1 MPVLTVSIKSFSEV
15 TEPATLTLT
24 VIPALFAL
32 ENEVGSKD
40 EVVGVLKVPI
50 ALSLA
55 RSSPKAFNELVLRE
69 SVRVSICSLSRKLIA
84 VPFSS
89 LFRKDVKVSI

>member
-1 MPVLTVSIKSFSEV
+1 LLRK
-15 TEPATLTLT
+15 
-24 VIPALFAL
+24 
-32 ENEVGSKD
+32 NEVGSKD
-40 EVVGVLKVPI
+40 EPAPMPGPSNVPI

-55 RSSPKAFNELVLRE
+55 RSSPKALSELVLRE

-89 LFRKDVKVSI
+89 LFRKDVKVSTLSLELGFVIAEAIETGIDRA